1 MVIQRLFGLLKF
13 HIKNNCLYYNRI
25 KYLHKIHAMTSSILP
40 GLNVVIKTKTL
51 CKNSIMK
58 KRALLLLGAMAG
70 TLAVSAQS
78 IGPST
83 LNSAG
88 GSAAIGGNTYE
99 WSLGEMTVVSTYSGG
114 SLVVTQ
120 GLLQPFN
127 LSNGI
132 HEHPLSAGALQVY
145 PNPAEDVLYLQP
157 AFKQGDKLSFALLD
171 MTGKLILREEKTLST
186 GTELQTIRLT
196 GLAAGNYMLQV
207 AVTAAGENYNTGYK
221 VQKLH

>member
-1 MVIQRLFGLLKF
+1 
-13 HIKNNCLYYNRI
+13 
-25 KYLHKIHAMTSSILP
+25 
-40 GLNVVIKTKTL
+40 
-51 CKNSIMK
+51 MK
-58 KRALLLLGAMAG
+58 KSAFLLLGAIAG
-70 TLAVSAQS
+70 SFAASAQS

-88 GSAAIGGNTYE
+88 GSATLGGNTYE

-120 GLLQPFN
+120 GLLQPAN

-132 HEHPLSAGALQVY
+132 HEHSIAAGALQVY

-157 AFKQGDKLSFALLD
+157 AFRQGDKLSFALLD
-171 MTGKLILREEKTLST
+171 MTGKTILREEKLLVT

-207 AVTAAGENYNTGYK
+207 VLVTTSGNQVAGYK
-221 VQKLH
+221 VQKLR